1 MIDFNSYVERS
12 GLYEVLKNILR
23 KYKIDSWNPVTRTA
37 ACHYYTAVELPVSK
51 RKTWVDN
58 PDVRS
63 MIETFRNG
71 GNCVDKSI
79 FLASLLTHVDGIETR
94 FTKVERK
101 PDGHVLLQTRFPG
114 YTKPQVEDHLLSFY
128 KKNHDFG
135 KYRFAW
141 EENNRDQSDWII
153 TDPGLSRYI
162 GDFEALQ
169 EEGFTKMKKGG
180 WKWNHPVNTMPV

>member
-1 MIDFNSYVERS
+1 M
-12 GLYEVLKNILR
+12 
-23 KYKIDSWNPVTRTA
+23 
-37 ACHYYTAVELPVSK
+37 
-51 RKTWVDN
+51 DN

-79 FLASLLTHVDGIETR
+79 FLASLLTHVDSVETR

-101 PDGHVLLQTRFPG
+101 PDGHVLLQTHFPG
-114 YTKPQVEDHLLSFY
+114 YTQARVEDHILSFY
-128 KKNHDFG
+128 EKNHDFG
-135 KYRFAW
+135 KYQFAW
-141 EENNRDQSDWII
+141 EENNRDQSNWIV

-162 GDFEALQ
+162 GDIEALQ
-169 EEGFTKMKKGG
+169 KEGFAKMKKGG